1 MSEPDV
7 SRIWKFLLQKKCP
20 QRNLE
25 SEVRLPSSSSFN
37 LVYGLSS
44 SRFLGCFQKNNA
56 ESLKLL
62 VPLLFLWEM
71 LEPVPS
77 KVHVIKFLEYILA
90 WYMDF
95 FTLSYLLQYAKKE
108 GNVYENEH
116 NITQGVHLVSLVG

>member
-1 MSEPDV
+1 
-7 SRIWKFLLQKKCP
+7 
-20 QRNLE
+20 
-25 SEVRLPSSSSFN
+25 
-37 LVYGLSS
+37 
-44 SRFLGCFQKNNA
+44 
-56 ESLKLL
+56 
-62 VPLLFLWEM
+62 M

-108 GNVYENEH
+108 ANVYENEH